1 MDSRR
6 SEDKNPAG
14 IEAGDLMLLTSL
26 AGAYALAMTS
36 QTLDAPSRQVMTREI
51 VRSCV
56 AEIEDRLIDPE
67 PSCACTAGWLSAQ
80 LSYRDF
86 YVVGR
91 FYHYATNPQG
101 MEQEIQRL
109 IREGGYSRE
118 EILRVARF
126 LQDSEADMTAACGIL
141 ER

>member
-1 MDSRR
+1 
-6 SEDKNPAG
+6 
-14 IEAGDLMLLTSL
+14 MLTTSFV
-26 AGAYALAMTS
+26 AAYAMALTGQAF
-36 QTLDAPSRQVMTREI
+36 DAPSRQVMTREI

-56 AEIEDRLIDPE
+56 AQIEDRLIDPE

-80 LSYRDF
+80 LDYRDF

-91 FYHYATNPQG
+91 IYHFATDPQG
-101 MEQEIQRL
+101 MENEILRL
-109 IREGGYSRE
+109 ARDGGYSRGD
-118 EILRVARF
+118 ILRVARF

>member
-1 MDSRR
+1 MFAS
-6 SEDKNPAG
+6 SM
-14 IEAGDLMLLTSL
+14 ISIL
-26 AGAYALAMTS
+26 ATLVVS
-36 QTLDAPSRQVMTREI
+36 QATESPSRQTMTREI

-56 AEIEDRLIDPE
+56 AEVGTQTHDPV

-80 LSYRDF
+80 LDYRDF

-91 FYHYATNPQG
+91 MYRFATDPSG
-101 MEQEIQRL
+101 METEVARL
-109 IREGGYSRE
+109 VRVGGYRVE

-126 LQDSEADMTAACGIL
+126 LQDSEADMTAACGFL